1 MPALAVRHHERK
13 ESEVELICNSES
25 EEDLKK
31 GTIFIV
37 YKLKFSNIRL
47 IMRINLGYF

>member
-1 MPALAVRHHERK
+1 MPALAVRHLEGE
-13 ESEVELICNSES
+13 ESEVELNCSSES
-25 EEDLKK
+25 EDDLKK